1 MTFEI
6 VTIPCLE
13 DNYAFL
19 IHDAATGTTALVDA
33 PEAQPILNTL
43 KMRAWSLDMVLLTH
57 HHWDHVD
64 GLSALQEHFTPQI
77 IGAQADAHRLPSLDL
92 AVSEGDSFQ
101 IGSMQAHVI
110 DVSGHTVGHIAFHM
124 PTADAVFT
132 ADSLMALG
140 CGRLFEGSPAQMWDS
155 LQKLMALPDT
165 TIVYSGH
172 EYTTANGKFALS
184 VEPNNADLVQR
195 VADVAAART
204 RGEPTVPS
212 SLALE
217 KATNPFLRGHSAE
230 IQTNMGLQDADAGT
244 VFAKVRAAKDN
255 F

>member
-43 KMRAWSLDMVLLTH
+43 KMRGWSLDLVLLTH

-64 GLSALQEHFTPQI
+64 GLPALQEQFAPQV

-110 DVSGHTVGHIAFHM
+110 DVSGHTVGHIAFHV

-155 LQKLMALPDT
+155 LQKLMALPDN

-230 IQTNMGLQDADAGT
+230 IQTKMGLQGADAGT